1 MIHRRIGHAM
11 KAHLNTVGIALTLI
25 GALLI
30 WFFLGELNFALK
42 DEYLKGHGALE
53 VPNPTPEDIKKLKRN
68 IFLSRMG
75 MALIV
80 VGGFLEILSNYYCE
94 P

>member
-1 MIHRRIGHAM
+1 M
-11 KAHLNTVGIALTLI
+11 KAHLNTVGIMLTLI

-30 WFFLGELNFALK
+30 WIFIGEINFASK
-42 DEYLKGHGALE
+42 AEYLKGHSREEILD
-53 VPNPTPEDIKKLKRN
+53 PPPEDIKKLKRN
-68 IFLSRMG
+68 IFLSRIG

-94 P
+94 Q

>member
-1 MIHRRIGHAM
+1 M
-11 KAHLNTVGIALTLI
+11 LTII

-30 WFFLGELNFALK
+30 WIFIGEINFASK
-42 DEYLKGHGALE
+42 AEYLKGHGAME
-53 VPNPTPEDIKKLKRN
+53 IPDPTPEDIKKLKRN

>member
-1 MIHRRIGHAM
+1 M
-11 KAHLNTVGIALTLI
+11 KAHLNTAGIILTII

-30 WFFLGELNFALK
+30 WVFLGELNFAKK
-42 DEYLKGHGALE
+42 DEYLKGRGELE
-53 VPNPTPEDIKKLKRN
+53 IPNPTPEDIKKLKRN
-68 IFLSRMG
+68 IFLSRIG
-75 MALIV
+75 MTLIV

>member
-1 MIHRRIGHAM
+1 M
-11 KAHLNTVGIALTLI
+11 KAHLNTVGIMLTLI

-30 WFFLGELNFALK
+30 WFFIGEINFAKK
-42 DEYLKGHGALE
+42 DEYLKGIGELE
-53 VPNPTPEDIKKLKRN
+53 VPNPPPEDIKKLKRN

-80 VGGFLEILSNYYCE
+80 VGGFLEIVSNYYCE

>member
-1 MIHRRIGHAM
+1 M
-11 KAHLNTVGIALTLI
+11 KAHLNTVGIMLTLI

-30 WFFLGELNFALK
+30 WFFIGEVNFAKK
-42 DEYLKGHGALE
+42 DEYLKGHGELE
-53 VPNPTPEDIKKLKRN
+53 IPDPTPEDIKKLKRN
-68 IFLSRMG
+68 IFLSRTG

>member
-1 MIHRRIGHAM
+1 ME
-11 KAHLNTVGIALTLI
+11 AHLNTVGIMLTLI

-30 WFFLGELNFALK
+30 WIFIGELNFAKK
-42 DEYLKGHGALE
+42 DEYLKGHGTVE
-53 VPNPTPEDIKKLKRN
+53 IPDPTPEDIKKLKRN
-68 IFLSRMG
+68 IFLSRIG

-80 VGGFLEILSNYYCE
+80 IGGFLEILSNYYCE

>member
-1 MIHRRIGHAM
+1 M
-11 KAHLNTVGIALTLI
+11 LTII

-30 WFFLGELNFALK
+30 WIFIGELNFANK
-42 DEYLKGHGALE
+42 EEYLKGHGRIDN
-53 VPNPTPEDIKKLKRN
+53 VDPTPKDIKKLKRN
-68 IFLSRMG
+68 ICLSRMG
-75 MALIV
+75 MPLIV

>member
-1 MIHRRIGHAM
+1 M
-11 KAHLNTVGIALTLI
+11 KTHLNTVGIMLTLI

-30 WFFLGELNFALK
+30 WFFIGEVNFAKK
-42 DEYLKGHGALE
+42 DEYLKGHGGLE
-53 VPNPTPEDIKKLKRN
+53 IPDPTPEDIKKLKRN

-80 VGGFLEILSNYYCE
+80 VGGFLEILSNYYCD

>member
-1 MIHRRIGHAM
+1 M
-11 KAHLNTVGIALTLI
+11 KAHLNTVGIMLTLI

-30 WFFLGELNFALK
+30 WIFIGEVNFADK
-42 DEYLKGHGALE
+42 DEYLKGHGLLE
-53 VPNPTPEDIKKLKRN
+53 IPDPTPEDIKKLKRN

>member
-1 MIHRRIGHAM
+1 M
-11 KAHLNTVGIALTLI
+11 KAATLNTVGIILTII
-25 GALLI
+25 GALFNLA
-30 WFFLGELNFALK
+30 FLGELNFALK

-53 VPNPTPEDIKKLKRN
+53 VPNWTPEDIKKLKRN

-80 VGGFLEILSNYYCE
+80 VGGF
-94 P
+94 